1 MNRFAIH
8 RRLVQAKV
16 SSLQPKFYEETA
28 LWGRRRQYSWLSVVA
43 VAGLL
48 AALAGG
54 AQTAAAQTAGIYAE
68 TSVIS
73 DGAVPA
79 TTISKNFVDPWGVAG
94 GNTLWI
100 NTNVTGLSY
109 VTSVVG
115 VLNTSIGQAVV
126 PPAVQGSGAGSPT
139 GIVQNTATTGFVLS
153 NGTKA
158 SFLFAT
164 GDGTISGWNSAAE
177 TTNNNVALIEVNNS
191 ANNAVYNGMAMIT
204 NSSGSYL
211 LVSNFGQGAD
221 VEVYNSSF
229 QPATLQGKFAD
240 PNVPTGYAPYNVVAV
255 GTQVF
260 VTYMLRTTPPFA
272 PGAGTYQE
280 IFGKGNGFVSVFD
293 DNGNFITRAV
303 GIGNNLDAPWGV
315 TIAPASFGI
324 YGGDLLIGN
333 FADGLITAYNPTTYA
348 YLGVVADGTG
358 KPIAFPG
365 LWSVFVS
372 TATGNVPNSI
382 YFTAGLDGETH
393 GLFGY
398 ITNMPT
404 TTGTQTF
411 NVSTST
417 AVATLGQGAT
427 TNVTFS
433 IAPSNGFAGMVNLS
447 CSGLP
452 LGATCSF
459 SPAQIAVSANAPA
472 TGMLTIQ
479 TSAGT
484 AGYDAAKLAGIG
496 GRGALGAVAA
506 LLLLTGT
513 MMTTR
518 RRRWLRWTSAL
529 GVLLL
534 TIGLVSGCSYGSAGT
549 PSTPEGTSNVT
560 VTATSGSV
568 TQTSV
573 IAMTVN

>member
-1 MNRFAIH
+1 MHRSAIH
-8 RRLVQAKV
+8 RRLAQAKD
-16 SSLQPKFYEETA
+16 SSLLPEFREASSVNSGWLQRSCKISMVVGACLA
-28 LWGRRRQYSWLSVVA
+28 LLV
-43 VAGLL
+43 
-48 AALAGG
+48 GG
-54 AQTAAAQTAGIYAE
+54 AKSAAAQTAGIYAE

-73 DGAVPA
+73 DGSVPA
-79 TTISKNFVDPWGVAG
+79 ATVSQNFVDPWGVAG

-109 VTSVVG
+109 VTSVTG
-115 VLNTSIGQAVV
+115 VLNTTIGQAVV
-126 PPAVQGSGAGSPT
+126 PPAPQGSGAGQPT
-139 GIVQNTATTGFVLS
+139 GIVQNTSTGFVLS
-153 NGTKA
+153 NGIKA

-164 GDGTISGWNSAAE
+164 GDGTISGWNSALE
-177 TTNNNVALIEVNNS
+177 TTGNVALIEVNNS

-229 QPATLQGKFAD
+229 QPATLQGSFKD
-240 PNVPTGYAPYNVVAV
+240 PNVPTGYAPYNVVAI

-272 PGAGTYQE
+272 PGVGTYQE
-280 IFGKGNGFVSVFD
+280 IFGKGTGFVSVFD

-315 TIAPASFGI
+315 TLAPASFGI

-365 LWSVFVS
+365 LWSVFTT

-411 NVSTST
+411 NLSTSS
-417 AVATLGQGAT
+417 AIATLGQGAT
-427 TNVTFS
+427 TNFTFS
-433 IAPSNGFAGMVNLS
+433 IAPSNGFTGTINLS

-459 SPAQIAVSANAPA
+459 SPAQIAVSATAPA
-472 TGMLTIQ
+472 TGMLTIT

-484 AGYDAAKLAGIG
+484 AGYNVVKLAGIG
-496 GRGALGAVAA
+496 GRGVLGAMAA
-506 LLLLTGT
+506 LLLTAT
-513 MMTTR
+513 MITTR
-518 RRRWLRWTSAL
+518 RRRWLRWASAL

-573 IAMTVN
+573 IALTVN

>member
-1 MNRFAIH
+1 MHRSAIY
-8 RRLVQAKV
+8 RRLAQAKV
-16 SSLQPKFYEETA
+16 SSLQPEFYEETA
-28 LWGRRRQYSWLSVVA
+28 LWGRRQYRWLSVAA
-43 VAGLL
+43 VAALL
-48 AALAGG
+48 AMLVGG

-68 TSVIS
+68 TNVIS

-79 TTISKNFVDPWGVAG
+79 TTISQNFVDPWGVAG

-109 VTSVVG
+109 VTSVTG
-115 VLNTSIGQAVV
+115 TLNAKIGQAIV

-139 GIVQNTATTGFVLS
+139 GIVQNSTTGFVLS
-153 NGTKA
+153 NNASA

-164 GDGTISGWNSAAE
+164 LDGTISGWNGALLTS
-177 TTNNNVALIEVNNS
+177 NNTALIAVNNS
-191 ANNAVYNGMAMIT
+191 SNNAVYTGMAMIT
-204 NSSGSYL
+204 SNSQSYL
-211 LVSNFGQGAD
+211 LVSNFGQGGD

-229 QPATLQGKFAD
+229 QPATLQGSFKD
-240 PNVPTGYAPYNVVAV
+240 PNVPAGYAPYDVVAI

-303 GIGNNLDAPWGV
+303 GIGNNLNAPWGV

-358 KPIAFPG
+358 KPIAMPG

-411 NVSTST
+411 NLSTSS

-459 SPAQIAVSANAPA
+459 SPASIAVSANAPA

-484 AGYDAAKLAGIG
+484 AGYNDVRPAGIG
-496 GRGALGAVAA
+496 GRGALGAMAA

-518 RRRWLRWTSAL
+518 RRRWLRWASAL

-568 TQTSV
+568 TQTSM